1 MRGAS
6 PITGGGMFFE
16 IYTQD
21 DSYITLAMARDHMRI
36 SDTANDDAL
45 QRALNA
51 AVVQIEKQTAVFLR
65 DTEVWQWVRGDPN
78 GTRLFGAPLVEPV
91 AVYPKPYGSD
101 PLAGTAYEIDLT
113 GATARILTNTA
124 GAFDPNMYYS
134 IRYSCGYTTLSGS
147 GRVLPA
153 DLITATLELAGLHFE
168 NREAATP
175 VQLYALP
182 HSIRSI
188 LATYHSGAV

>member
-1 MRGAS
+1 
-6 PITGGGMFFE
+6 MFFQ
-16 IYTQD
+16 IFDQD

-45 QRALNA
+45 QRALDA

-65 DTEVWQWVRGDPN
+65 SCTIYQWVRGDPN
-78 GTRLFGAPLVEPV
+78 GTRLFGSPFVETGLL
-91 AVYPKPYGSD
+91 VYPKSSSTPVSGS
-101 PLAGTAYEIDLT
+101 AYEIDMT
-113 GATARILTNTA
+113 AATPRILTNTP
-124 GAFDPNMYYS
+124 GAFDSKTYYS
-134 IRYSCGYTTLSGS
+134 IRYSCGYTSLSGS
-147 GRVLPA
+147 GNPIPP